1 MRGSRDELSDRA
13 PGGVSLW
20 RLFMLH
26 PRVGN
31 LTFGGGDPTLAARHS
46 EVVAARGWIGGVLAA
61 AAGMVA
67 AAAWQLAMPYLDR
80 KRGVHAAA
88 ITGGAIALSLGL
100 SISPIPVTAPASV
113 AGSVWRIPE

>member
-46 EVVAARGWIGGVLAA
+46 EVVASRGWIGGVQAA

-100 SISPIPVTAPASV
+100 SMSPIPVTAPASV